1 MYKQK
6 IVIER
11 KGRQQQEAKDTPYLQ
26 NILDQLSKL
35 REPLIKSKHV

>member
-11 KGRQQQEAKDTPYLQ
+11 KGRQQQEAKDTTYQ

-35 REPLIKSKHV
+35 

>member
-35 REPLIKSKHV
+35 